1 MADAPE
7 QAPAPADGTGGGGEG
22 GQPAQAAP
30 AGGGEGGQ
38 PAQAAPAG
46 KGGLASYLPLII
58 VLVLTPLLA
67 IGTIQLKSWLDKKK
81 ASAPPEEHEAAA
93 NEKEHAPAKAE
104 NSHGGGGHGAKE
116 KGAKK
121 PKATGRNTKL
131 PVPLTRDAVAYH
143 PGDDTKE
150 GDSPKYVLLDL
161 KGEPRDEAKSDK
173 IVVNLAG
180 TSATRFAV
188 ARLSLL
194 GEHQE
199 LVERVNFNR
208 ERLLDVASGTLSS
221 LTLDDV
227 EKPGFRNLLRQQLVA
242 LFNDIMGRGTIQ
254 EVIITE
260 FIVQ

>member
-1 MADAPE
+1 MADTPE
-7 QAPAPADGTGGGGEG
+7 QAPAPDGGSGGGGGGGGES
-22 GQPAQAAP
+22 GQPAPAAP
-30 AGGGEGGQ
+30 SGGGGI
-38 PAQAAPAG
+38 AT
-46 KGGLASYLPLII
+46 YLPLII

-67 IGTIQLKSWLDKKK
+67 IGTIQLKSWWDKKK
-81 ASAPPEEHEAAA
+81 GSAPAEEHAEAS
-93 NEKEHAPAKAE
+93 KEHEEAPKKAE
-104 NSHGGGGHGAKE
+104 ASHGGGHGAASE

-121 PKATGRNTKL
+121 AKSTGRNTKL
-131 PVPLTRDAVAYH
+131 PIPLTRDAVAYN
-143 PGDDTKE
+143 PKDPAKE
-150 GDSPKYVLLDL
+150 GDTDKYVLLDL

-188 ARLSLL
+188 ARVSMV
-194 GEHQE
+194 GEHSE

-208 ERLLDVASGTLSS
+208 ERLLDVASGALSS

-227 EKPGFRNLLRQQLVA
+227 EKPGFRNLLRQQFLA

>member
-1 MADAPE
+1 MADTPE
-7 QAPAPADGTGGGGEG
+7 QAPAPAGGTDGGGEG
-22 GQPAQAAP
+22 GQPAPAAP
-30 AGGGEGGQ
+30 SGGIS
-38 PAQAAPAG
+38 
-46 KGGLASYLPLII
+46 SYLPLVI

-67 IGTIQLKSWLDKKK
+67 IGTIQLKSWWDKKK
-81 ASAPPEEHEAAA
+81 GAAPTEEHAGAAK
-93 NEKEHAPAKAE
+93 EKEEAPAKE
-104 NSHGGGGHGAKE
+104 SSHGGGHGAAKE

-121 PKATGRNTKL
+121 SKATGRNTKL
-131 PVPLTRDAVAYH
+131 PIPLTRDAVAYH
-143 PGDDTKE
+143 PGDDSKE

-161 KGEPRDEAKSDK
+161 KGEPRDEGKSDK

-188 ARLSLL
+188 ARMSLL
-194 GEHQE
+194 GEHPD

-208 ERLLDVASGTLSS
+208 ERLLDVASGALSS

-227 EKPGFRNLLRQQLVA
+227 EKPGFRNLLRQQLLA
-242 LFNDIMGRGTIQ
+242 LFNDILGRGTIQ